1 MGEERKERE
10 VCGQKN
16 YVWNHILDWYAGGEI
31 EERREENQNIGRS
44 RWNYK
49 RWKIIKGW
57 KKGEKDRKKEIRRR
71 YIARVN
77 SDNDYV
83 FSRSDFVKYSC
94 R

>member
-57 KKGEKDRKKEIRRR
+57 KKEVTSWNT
-71 YIARVN
+71 AVVN
-77 SDNDYV
+77 TVLQSLDW
-83 FSRSDFVKYSC
+83 FLK
-94 R
+94 